1 MKKIFIILS
10 LFTALQLQA
19 QEQNNYMTNDE
30 IQSFLDSMIVHKDQ
44 IVGKKMG
51 DIYNLFDL
59 ARVPLRHFSY
69 EGTSCW
75 IDPDGNSYLESA
87 ILFTE
92 TLEDMDEGKEY
103 FDIRFDL
110 DIPKLEM
117 REFEDSMP
125 SNTWEIFWIS
135 FKQRTQ
141 DMEIKDFSYQRLI
154 LPLHN

>member
-1 MKKIFIILS
+1 
-10 LFTALQLQA
+10 
-19 QEQNNYMTNDE
+19 
-30 IQSFLDSMIVHKDQ
+30 
-44 IVGKKMG
+44 
-51 DIYNLFDL
+51 
-59 ARVPLRHFSY
+59 
-69 EGTSCW
+69 
-75 IDPDGNSYLESA
+75 
-87 ILFTE
+87 
-92 TLEDMDEGKEY
+92 MDEGKEY